1 VFDIPRDM
9 ILPVDGVD
17 VRLEPAPHP
26 FEAQNLDAIEENW
39 RAERAANPA
48 LFDGTTVLL
57 SSLSYSGRRLAGR
70 CHAIRYAT
78 FMHWR
83 RHRSISRAEHAF
95 AHAMLVAADNALV
108 AIRMGAHTAN
118 PGRVYFAAGSFEPI
132 DFPDGT
138 VDLHL
143 NMARELR
150 EETGLSIDHARRED
164 QLHFIS
170 LDTGTVIFRRYFLD
184 QDADTI
190 ATLIRAFVASE
201 DEPEI
206 EGPVIIR
213 NASDLPDGLMAQMM
227 PLVAWHFANPPR
239 SE

>member
-1 VFDIPRDM
+1 MFDIPRNI
-9 ILPVDGVD
+9 ILPVDAVD
-17 VRLEPAPHP
+17 VHLDPAPHP
-26 FEAQNLDAIEENW
+26 FEAQNLAALEENW
-39 RAERAANPA
+39 RIETAANPA
-48 LFDGTTVLL
+48 LFDGTMVLL
-57 SSLSYSGRRLAGR
+57 SSLSYSGRRLVGR

-83 RHRSISRAEHAF
+83 RHRSTSRAEHAF

-108 AIRMGAHTAN
+108 AIRMGVHTAN
-118 PGRVYFAAGSFEPI
+118 PGLVYFAAGSFEPT
-132 DFPDGT
+132 DFTDGT
-138 VDLHL
+138 VDLHF

-150 EETGLSIDHARRED
+150 EETGLSIDHGSREE

-170 LDTGTVIFRRYFLD
+170 LDTGTVIFRRYLLD

-190 ATLIRAFVASE
+190 AARIRDFVASE

-213 NASDLPDGLMAQMM
+213 GASDLPDGLMAQMT
-227 PLVAWHFANPPR
+227 PLIAWHFANPTFR
-239 SE
+239 

>member
-1 VFDIPRDM
+1 MFDIPRNT
-9 ILPVDGVD
+9 ILPVDAVD
-17 VRLEPAPHP
+17 VGLDPARHP
-26 FEAQNLDAIEENW
+26 FELQNLAAIEENW
-39 RAERAANPA
+39 RTETAANPA
-48 LFDGTTVLL
+48 LFDGTMVLL

-83 RHRSISRAEHAF
+83 RHRSTSAAEHAF
-95 AHAMLVAADNALV
+95 AHAMLVTADNALV

-118 PGRVYFAAGSFEPI
+118 PGLVYFAAGSFEPM
-132 DFPDGT
+132 DFPDGK

-150 EETGLSIDHARRED
+150 EETGLSIDRAVRED

-170 LDTGTVIFRRYFLD
+170 LATGTVIFRRYFLD

-190 ATLIRAFVASE
+190 AARIRDFVASE

-206 EGPVIIR
+206 EGPVVIR
-213 NASDLPDGLMAQMM
+213 NPSDLPEGLMAQMA
-227 PLVAWHFANPPR
+227 PLIAWHFANPIVR
-239 SE
+239 